1 MIGFIK
7 LHTGADEV
15 VFINPVHIVKIEEID
30 FHQGGHHP
38 PLTRTLISTVDD
50 TCIGVI
56 EKPYEVLDRI
66 YREGR
71 ECCLKS
77 N

>member
-1 MIGFIK
+1 MMGFIK
-7 LHTGADEV
+7 LHTGAEEV
-15 VFINPVHIVKIEEID
+15 VFINPVYIVKIEEID
-30 FHQGGHHP
+30 F

-50 TCIGVI
+50 TCIGVV

-71 ECCLKS
+71 E
-77 N
+77 

>member
-1 MIGFIK
+1 MNGFIK
-7 LHTGADEV
+7 LHTGAEEV
-15 VFINPVHIVKIEEID
+15 VFINPVYIVKIEEID
-30 FHQGGHHP
+30 F

-50 TCIGVI
+50 TCIGVV

-71 ECCLKS
+71 E
-77 N
+77 

>member
-1 MIGFIK
+1 MNGFIK

-15 VFINPVHIVKIEEID
+15 VFINPVYIVKIEEID
-30 FHQGGHHP
+30 F

-50 TCIGVI
+50 TCIGVV

-71 ECCLKS
+71 E
-77 N
+77 

>member
-1 MIGFIK
+1 MTGFIK

-30 FHQGGHHP
+30 F
-38 PLTRTLISTVDD
+38 PLTRTGSQEHRTLISTVDD
-50 TCIGVI
+50 TCIAVV

-71 ECCLKS
+71 EL
-77 N
+77 

>member
-1 MIGFIK
+1 MMGFIK

-30 FHQGGHHP
+30 F
-38 PLTRTLISTVDD
+38 PLTTLISTVDD
-50 TCIGVI
+50 TTIAVV
-56 EKPYEVLDRI
+56 ESPSEVLDRI

-71 ECCLKS
+71 E
-77 N
+77 

>member
-1 MIGFIK
+1 MMGFIK

-15 VFINPVHIVKIEEID
+15 VFINPVYIVKIEEID
-30 FHQGGHHP
+30 F

-50 TCIGVI
+50 TCIGVV

-71 ECCLKS
+71 E
-77 N
+77 

>member
-1 MIGFIK
+1 MNGFIK

-30 FHQGGHHP
+30 F

-50 TCIGVI
+50 TCIGVV

-71 ECCLKS
+71 E
-77 N
+77 

>member
-1 MIGFIK
+1 MNGFIK

-30 FHQGGHHP
+30 F
-38 PLTRTLISTVDD
+38 PLTRTGSQEHRTLISTVDD
-50 TCIGVI
+50 TCIGVV
-56 EKPYEVLDRI
+56 EKPYEVLDKI

-71 ECCLKS
+71 E
-77 N
+77 

>member
-1 MIGFIK
+1 MTGFIK

-15 VFINPVHIVKIEEID
+15 VFINPVYIVKIEETD
-30 FHQGGHHP
+30 F
-38 PLTRTLISTVDD
+38 PLTRTGSQEHRTLISTVND
-50 TCIGVI
+50 TCIGVV

-71 ECCLKS
+71 E
-77 N
+77 

>member
-1 MIGFIK
+1 MTEFIK

-15 VFINPVHIVKIEEID
+15 VFINPVHIVKIEETD
-30 FHQGGHHP
+30 F

-50 TCIGVI
+50 TCTAVT
-56 EKPYEVLDRI
+56 ERPYEVLDRI

-71 ECCLKS
+71 E
-77 N
+77 